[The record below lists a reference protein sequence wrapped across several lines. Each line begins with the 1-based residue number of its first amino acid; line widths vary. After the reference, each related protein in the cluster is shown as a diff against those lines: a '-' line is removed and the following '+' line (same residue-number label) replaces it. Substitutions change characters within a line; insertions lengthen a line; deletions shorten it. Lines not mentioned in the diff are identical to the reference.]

1 MQQNIE
7 TVALF
12 TQGWTSSASY
22 GPGSMTPNGV
32 SLINAS
38 HPILST
44 GGTFRNTLST
54 IDKELTK
61 ARLQDAIDTLKTQV
75 KLQNGK
81 YVKQGPNPVYHLYCG
96 TVLAVTA
103 RAILNTYGKSA
114 GMFAGNYGSSTAAGS
129 NANQINQF
137 YFEGNLVEIVDLPSL
152 GDIVDTSYGY
162 GSTLG
167 TGTMWFVMNPF
178 VIDRLGALKKF
189 EDYAPRMKNYEKD
202 DNDTYVVDIRA
213 NIGVDHYYAEAGIVG
228 SKGTVSA

>member
-1 MQQNIE
+1 M
-7 TVALF
+7 
-12 TQGWTSSASY
+12 
-22 GPGSMTPNGV
+22 
-32 SLINAS
+32 
-38 HPILST
+38 
-44 GGTFRNTLST
+44 
-54 IDKELTK
+54 
-61 ARLQDAIDTLKTQV
+61 
-75 KLQNGK
+75 
-81 YVKQGPNPVYHLYCG
+81 YCG

-213 NIGVDHYYAEAGIVG
+213 NI
-228 SKGTVSA
+228 